1 MAFVAKTGQQPVN
14 SPQSSVQGLRLSPG
28 PTPFAPK
35 TCRQPVLTPQQ
46 PSIQLSQAAAEQ
58 TKPSNAE
65 LRAKLATAEQQI
77 AQLKLQ
83 NEKAEHRYRSQH
95 GQLLSAERD
104 AGEFRK
110 VNPSIAHYN
119 RAKNEATQR
128 LRIANH
134 QLKEA
139 NDKLGLA
146 NHQLREANEKIAE
159 LERMLGAEKYKT
171 VRLEESLAAVKSRGR
186 GGEKKAEAGDD
197 GASRR

>member
-1 MAFVAKTGQQPVN
+1 MAKTGQQPVN
-14 SPQSSVQGLRLSPG
+14 SPQSSVQGLRFSPE

-35 TCRQPVLTPQQ
+35 TCRQPVLTAQQ
-46 PSIQLSQAAAEQ
+46 PSIQPSQAAAEQ

-110 VNPSIAHYN
+110 ANPSIAHYS
-119 RAKNEATQR
+119 RAKNEAAQR
-128 LRIANH
+128 LRI
-134 QLKEA
+134 
-139 NDKLGLA
+139 A

-171 VRLEESLAAVKSRGR
+171 VHLEESLAAAKSRGR
-186 GGEKKAEAGDD
+186 GGEKTAEAGDD